1 MLGMN
6 SLLPEYIDTLKLLL
20 SLKQTLGIIG
30 GKPRMA
36 LFIVGFTETQ
46 LIVLDPHLVQQA
58 IRSKYEFK
66 QKIATYYCKAPMV
79 VGFDEIESS
88 FNIGLYFKDKTSWL
102 DFEEKIKNDKR
113 VKGIIA
119 INDHESENI
128 SDIIE
133 IDFNS

>member
-1 MLGMN
+1 MN
-6 SLLPEYIDTLKLLL
+6 SNKKLQHIIVKHLWLL
-20 SLKQTLGIIG
+20 
-30 GKPRMA
+30 A
-36 LFIVGFTETQ
+36 
-46 LIVLDPHLVQQA
+46 
-58 IRSKYEFK
+58 
-66 QKIATYYCKAPMV
+66 
-79 VGFDEIESS
+79 